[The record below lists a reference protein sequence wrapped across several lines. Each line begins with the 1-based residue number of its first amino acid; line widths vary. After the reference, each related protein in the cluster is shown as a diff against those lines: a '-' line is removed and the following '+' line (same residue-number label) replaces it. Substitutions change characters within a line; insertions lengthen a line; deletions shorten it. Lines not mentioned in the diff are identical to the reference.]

1 MGMSLGLGLGLTQ
14 TRPARTGA
22 PPPAF
27 DADALAYIQRVE
39 GPTGDNQALEPGVR
53 EAINAF
59 VVGAKADGIWD
70 ALKASAIL
78 AGART
83 LNGALQPLVGPAP
96 TNFNFV
102 SADYN
107 RVTGLK
113 GNGTTKVLDSNRN
126 NTADPQNSQ
135 HIALWNNES
144 VGNETAIMMGVGAD
158 AANRTAIV
166 SFSNS
171 YSFRSRNNTA
181 STLGNTAITGFIGLS
196 RGNAANY
203 NARVSGSSQ
212 TFNTTSAA
220 GGNENIGV
228 FYGPSSDGFRSSG
241 RFAFYSI
248 GEHIDLEALE
258 AALRTLFARAA
269 FSVNTG
275 LNWQD
280 YDPDIIAYINA
291 GYAAGGTLA

>member
-1 MGMSLGLGLGLTQ
+1 MSQ
-14 TRPARTGA
+14 VK
-22 PPPAF
+22 
-27 DADALAYIQRVE
+27 ALA
-39 GPTGDNQALEPGVR
+39 D
-53 EAINAF
+53 AINAF
-59 VVGAKADGIWD
+59 VVGCKDDGIWEPI
-70 ALKASAIL
+70 KAACIL
-78 AGART
+78 AGWNN
-83 LNGALQPLVGPAP
+83 LNGILVPLKGPAP

-102 SADYN
+102 GTDYN
-107 RVTGLK
+107 RATGLK
-113 GNGTTKVLDSNRN
+113 GDGATKYLDSNRN

-280 YDPDIIAYINA
+280 YDPDTIAYINA